1 MARKN
6 HTLSDE
12 SHTTVARR
20 SSLLARLPSSIGRFW
35 NALVYSS
42 TYLALIAMTEVVI
55 VSVLLSLSLTPAAV
69 VVGLVVFAVYTNDRL
84 ADVDTDAVSN
94 PDQAGFVRRYRDAL
108 YVLASIAYGLAV
120 ALSVLGG
127 PAALAITLLPG
138 VFWVCYATDWIP
150 DTGMRVRRLKDVFL
164 VNTIVV
170 ALAWAVTLTF
180 LPLAFA
186 GGAVTMSALFVF
198 AYFFL
203 RVFTNTEI
211 PNVRDVEGDRAIGV
225 LTIPV
230 VFGVDRTR
238 RILAGIDCCT
248 AGLVAFAV
256 YAGYIPSVLAVPLL
270 AGIAYSLGI
279 TSLVG
284 RYENERL
291 LAKAAECEYLVVFVV
306 LAFVVLL
313 I

>member
-1 MARKN
+1 MVRKN
-6 HTLSDE
+6 HALSDE
-12 SHTTVARR
+12 GRTIVALL
-20 SSLLARLPSSIGRFW
+20 SALLARFPSSTGRFW
-35 NALVYSS
+35 NAVVYSS
-42 TYLALIAMTEVVI
+42 TYLSLIAMAEVVI
-55 VSVLLSLSLTPAAV
+55 VSVLLSLPPSPAAI

-84 ADVDTDAVSN
+84 ADADTDAVSN
-94 PDQAGFVRRYRDAL
+94 PGQAAFVSRYRDVL

-127 PAALAITLLPG
+127 PVALAITLLPG
-138 VFWVCYATDWIP
+138 ALWVCYATDWIP
-150 DTGMRVRRLKDVFL
+150 GTGAHVRRLKDVFL

-186 GGAVTMSALFVF
+186 DGAVTIPALIVF

-211 PNVRDVEGDRAIGV
+211 PNVRDVDGDRAIGV
-225 LTIPV
+225 STIPV

-238 RILAGIDCCT
+238 WILSGIDCCT
-248 AGLVAFAV
+248 AGLV
-256 YAGYIPSVLAVPLL
+256 VLAVHTGYLSVLLGIPLL
-270 AGIAYSLGI
+270 AGIGYSLGV
-279 TSLVG
+279 TSLIG

-291 LAKAAECEYLVVFVV
+291 LAKAAECEYLVVFAA
-306 LAFVVLL
+306 LAFVVLVA
-313 I
+313 

>member
-6 HTLSDE
+6 HPLSDE
-12 SHTTVARR
+12 SQTTVARR
-20 SSLLARLPSSIGRFW
+20 STLLARLPSSIGRFW

-42 TYLALIAMTEVVI
+42 TYLALIAMAEVVI

-94 PDQAGFVRRYRDAL
+94 PGQAGFVRRHRGAL

-127 PAALAITLLPG
+127 PVALAITLLPG
-138 VFWVCYATDWIP
+138 VLWVCYATDWIP
-150 DTGMRVRRLKDVFL
+150 ETGMHVRRLKDVFL

-186 GGAVTMSALFVF
+186 DGAVTMSALFVF

-211 PNVRDVEGDRAIGV
+211 PNVRDVEGDRDIGV

-256 YAGYIPSVLAVPLL
+256 YTGHIPPVLAVPLL
-270 AGIAYSLGI
+270 AGLAYSLGV

-306 LAFVVLL
+306 LAFVVL
-313 I
+313 IP

>member
-1 MARKN
+1 MVRKN
-6 HTLSDE
+6 HTLADE
-12 SHTTVARR
+12 GSTTAV
-20 SSLLARLPSSIGRFW
+20 RLNTLFAQLPPITGRAW

-42 TYLALIAMTEVVI
+42 VYLSLIAMAEVVI
-55 VSVLLSLSLTPAAV
+55 VSTLLSLPPSPAAV

-84 ADVDTDAVSN
+84 ADADTDAVSN
-94 PDQAGFVRRYRDAL
+94 PEQAAFVNRYRDL
-108 YVLASIAYGLAV
+108 LSVLASVAYGLAV
-120 ALSVLGG
+120 TLSVLGG

-138 VFWVCYATDWIP
+138 AFWVCYATDWIP
-150 DTGMRVRRLKDVFL
+150 NTGARVRRLKDVFL
-164 VNTIVV
+164 VNTIMV
-170 ALAWAVTLTF
+170 AFAWAVTLTF

-186 GGAVTMSALFVF
+186 GSSITIPALVVF

-211 PNVRDVEGDRAIGV
+211 PNVRDIDGDRAIGV

-238 RILAGIDCCT
+238 WILSGIDCCT
-248 AGLVAFAV
+248 AGLVAIV
-256 YAGYIPSVLAVPLL
+256 VHTGNLPPVLGLALL
-270 AGIAYSLGI
+270 AGIGYSLGI

-291 LAKAAECEYLVVFVV
+291 LSKAAECEYLVVF
-306 LAFVVLL
+306 AVLL
-313 I
+313 LIVHAP